1 MKAPT
6 KLITNLFAKV
16 IKNKFKDEKSE
27 EKKDDAVTEEK
38 DDSKKE
44 NESKSRELSKA
55 EQDARELNSSETK
68 PEASDAEPELAPEE
82 SSDKISDATTESK
95 ESTVETKRPNILRLI
110 YRQTKILRNTIKDYE
125 KKLYEQEQAKEAAQ
139 AEKFIEGK
147 SNAKKVRD
155 DGTEEDTEKKE
166 SSLLFTIAKNV
177 LGVLLVFLPVI
188 MKFLPQ
194 IKEVFSNI
202 STMVHDAFK
211 FVFKF
216 ASTKIEELLNKH
228 VFDPLKD
235 FFGQGVTAVWDMF
248 ISAMEEGFSSIVDAF
263 KSFISDDL
271 MNELTEGK
279 YSKQEIE
286 HSIEVLQ
293 KSGYNVTTPSGDA
306 VPVPSTHSRNA
317 AGSGGGQRGTSGGQ
331 RGAGAGTDARPEPS
345 NTLASAKEIPPEGR
359 ALLDAIA
366 QKESNGRYD
375 IIVGMGTEQGLTEED
390 KAANRAKGYDKAPVA
405 FTDFSKHPGIRGMR
419 TRRGFSTAAGR
430 YQFTESTWNALKKK
444 HSDLTD
450 FSPENQDKAAWYLIQ
465 ERYKGDVLKDL
476 QEGKVAEVGRQ
487 LNRTWTS
494 LAGGVET
501 SQSDK
506 GLASL
511 YQKSLEKQVA
521 STQAPVTPV
530 LTPSDTGTQIGAAS
544 VAANEQ
550 PETETGTPA
559 VANWSPSA
567 QPTPKVEGERFG
579 RFKSMLNTDAIAGRF
594 KEHFAPA

>member
-6 KLITNLFAKV
+6 KLFTDLFAKV

-38 DDSKKE
+38 EDSKKE
-44 NESKSRELSKA
+44 GEAKSRELNKA
-55 EQDARELNSSETK
+55 EQDAKELNSSATK
-68 PEASDAEPELAPEE
+68 PETSDAEPELAPEK

-110 YRQTKILRNTIKDYE
+110 YRQTKILSNTIKDYE
-125 KKLYEQEQAKEAAQ
+125 KKLYQQEQAKEAAQ
-139 AEKFIEGK
+139 AERFIEGK
-147 SNAKKVRD
+147 SNAKKVRQ
-155 DGTEEDTEKKE
+155 DGTEEDTDKKE

-177 LGVLLVFLPVI
+177 LGVLLIFLPVI

-202 STMVHDAFK
+202 YTMVQDAFK
-211 FVFKF
+211 AIFKF
-216 ASTKIEELLNKH
+216 TSTKIEELLNKH

-248 ISAMEEGFSSIVDAF
+248 ISSMEEGLSVVVDAF

-293 KSGYNVTTPSGDA
+293 KSGYNITTPSGDA
-306 VPVPSTHSRNA
+306 VPVPKSYTRKS
-317 AGSGGGQRGTSGGQ
+317 SGTSGSAGQ
-331 RGAGAGTDARPEPS
+331 GGTGGGKDARPEPS

-366 QKESNGRYD
+366 QNESRGRYD
-375 IIVGMGTEQGLTEED
+375 VIVGMGKEQGLTEED
-390 KAANRAKGYDKAPVA
+390 KAANRNKGYDKAPA
-405 FTDFSKHPGIRGMR
+405 TFNDFSKHPGVRGMR
-419 TRRGFSTAAGR
+419 TPRGFSTAAGR

-476 QEGKVAEVGRQ
+476 QEGKVAEIGRQ

-521 STQAPVTPV
+521 STEAPVTPV

-550 PETETGTPA
+550 PETETGTP
-559 VANWSPSA
+559 VVVTGSPSA
-567 QPTPKVEGERFG
+567 QPTPKVESERFG
-579 RFKSMLNTDAIAGRF
+579 RVKSMFNTDAIASRF
-594 KEHFAPA
+594 KEHFSPV

>member
-6 KLITNLFAKV
+6 KLFTDLFAKV

-38 DDSKKE
+38 EDSKKE
-44 NESKSRELSKA
+44 DEAKSRELNKA
-55 EQDARELNSSETK
+55 EQDAKELNSSATK
-68 PEASDAEPELAPEE
+68 PEASDAEPELAPEK

-95 ESTVETKRPNILRLI
+95 ESTLETKRPNILRLI
-110 YRQTKILRNTIKDYE
+110 YRQTKILSNTVKDYE

-139 AEKFIEGK
+139 AERFIEGK
-147 SNAKKVRD
+147 SNAKKVRH
-155 DGTEEDTEKKE
+155 DGTEEDADKKE

-202 STMVHDAFK
+202 STMVQDAFK
-211 FVFKF
+211 VIFKF
-216 ASTKIEELLNKH
+216 TSTKIEELLNKH

-248 ISAMEEGFSSIVDAF
+248 ISSMEEGLSVVVDAF

-306 VPVPSTHSRNA
+306 VPVPSSYSRKA
-317 AGSGGGQRGTSGGQ
+317 AGAGGVSRG
-331 RGAGAGTDARPEPS
+331 GAGSKTGGGTDARPEPS

-366 QKESNGRYD
+366 QNESGGRYD
-375 IIVGMGTEQGLTEED
+375 VIVGMGKEQGLTEED
-390 KAANRAKGYDKAPVA
+390 KAANRDKGYDKAPA
-405 FTDFSKHPGIRGMR
+405 TFTDFSKHPGIRGMR
-419 TRRGFSTAAGR
+419 TPRGFSTAAGR
-430 YQFTESTWNALKKK
+430 YQFTETTWNALKNK

-476 QEGKVAEVGRQ
+476 QEGKVADVGRQ
-487 LNRTWTS
+487 LNQTWTS

-521 STQAPVTPV
+521 STEAPVIPE
-530 LTPSDTGTQIGAAS
+530 LKPADTGFQIGAAS
-544 VAANEQ
+544 VAANIE

-579 RFKSMLNTDAIAGRF
+579 RVKSMFNTDAIASRF
-594 KEHFAPA
+594 KEHFSPV

>member
-6 KLITNLFAKV
+6 KLFTDLFAKV

-38 DDSKKE
+38 EDSKKE
-44 NESKSRELSKA
+44 GEAKSRELNKA
-55 EQDARELNSSETK
+55 EQDAKELNSSATK
-68 PEASDAEPELAPEE
+68 PETSDAEPELAPEK

-110 YRQTKILRNTIKDYE
+110 YRQTKILSNTIKDYE
-125 KKLYEQEQAKEAAQ
+125 KKLYQQEQAKEAAQ
-139 AEKFIEGK
+139 AERFIEGK
-147 SNAKKVRD
+147 SNAKKVRQ
-155 DGTEEDTEKKE
+155 DGTEEDTDKKE

-177 LGVLLVFLPVI
+177 LGVLLIFLPVI

-202 STMVHDAFK
+202 YTMVQDAFK
-211 FVFKF
+211 VIFKF
-216 ASTKIEELLNKH
+216 TSTKIEELLNKH

-248 ISAMEEGFSSIVDAF
+248 ISSMEEGLSVVVDAF

-293 KSGYNVTTPSGDA
+293 KSGYNITTPSGDA
-306 VPVPSTHSRNA
+306 VPVPKSYTRKS
-317 AGSGGGQRGTSGGQ
+317 SGTSGSAGQ
-331 RGAGAGTDARPEPS
+331 GGTGGGKDARPEPS

-366 QKESNGRYD
+366 QNESRGRYD
-375 IIVGMGTEQGLTEED
+375 VIVGMGKEQGLTEED
-390 KAANRAKGYDKAPVA
+390 KAANRNKGYDKAPA
-405 FTDFSKHPGIRGMR
+405 TFNDFSKHPGVRGMR
-419 TRRGFSTAAGR
+419 TPRGFSTAAGR

-476 QEGKVAEVGRQ
+476 QEGKVAEIGRQ

-521 STQAPVTPV
+521 STEAPVTPV

-550 PETETGTPA
+550 PETETGTP
-559 VANWSPSA
+559 VVVTGSPSA
-567 QPTPKVEGERFG
+567 QPTPKVESERFG
-579 RFKSMLNTDAIAGRF
+579 RVKSMFNTDAIASRF
-594 KEHFAPA
+594 KEHFSPV

>member
-6 KLITNLFAKV
+6 KLFADLFAKV

-38 DDSKKE
+38 EDSKKE
-44 NESKSRELSKA
+44 GEAKSRELNKA
-55 EQDARELNSSETK
+55 EQDAKELNSSATK
-68 PEASDAEPELAPEE
+68 PETSDAEPELAPEK

-110 YRQTKILRNTIKDYE
+110 YRQTKILSNTIKDYE
-125 KKLYEQEQAKEAAQ
+125 KKLYQQEQAKEAAQ
-139 AEKFIEGK
+139 AERFIEGK
-147 SNAKKVRD
+147 SNAKKVRQ
-155 DGTEEDTEKKE
+155 DGTEEDTDKKE

-177 LGVLLVFLPVI
+177 LGVLLIFLPVI

-202 STMVHDAFK
+202 YTMVQDAFK
-211 FVFKF
+211 VIFKF
-216 ASTKIEELLNKH
+216 TSTKIEELLNKH

-248 ISAMEEGFSSIVDAF
+248 ISSMEEGLSVVVDAF

-293 KSGYNVTTPSGDA
+293 KSGYNITTPSGDA
-306 VPVPSTHSRNA
+306 VPVPKSYTRKS
-317 AGSGGGQRGTSGGQ
+317 SGTSGSAGQ
-331 RGAGAGTDARPEPS
+331 GGTGGGKDARPEPS

-366 QKESNGRYD
+366 QNESRGRYD
-375 IIVGMGTEQGLTEED
+375 VIVGMGKEQGLTEED
-390 KAANRAKGYDKAPVA
+390 KAANRNKGYDKAPA
-405 FTDFSKHPGIRGMR
+405 TFNDFSKHPGVRGMR
-419 TRRGFSTAAGR
+419 TPRGFSTAAGR

-521 STQAPVTPV
+521 SIQAPVTPV
-530 LTPSDTGTQIGAAS
+530 LTPSDTGTQIGTAS
-544 VAANEQ
+544 VAANIE
-550 PETETGTPA
+550 PETETGTP
-559 VANWSPSA
+559 VVVTGSPSA
-567 QPTPKVEGERFG
+567 QPTPKVESERFG

>member
-6 KLITNLFAKV
+6 KLFTALFAKV

-38 DDSKKE
+38 EDNKKE
-44 NESKSRELSKA
+44 GEAKSRELNKA
-55 EQDARELNSSETK
+55 EQDAKELNSSATK
-68 PEASDAEPELAPEE
+68 PETSDAEPELAPEK

-110 YRQTKILRNTIKDYE
+110 YRQTKILSNTIKDYE
-125 KKLYEQEQAKEAAQ
+125 KKLYQQEQAKEAAQ
-139 AEKFIEGK
+139 AERFIEGK
-147 SNAKKVRD
+147 SNAKKVRQ
-155 DGTEEDTEKKE
+155 DGTEEDTDKKE

-177 LGVLLVFLPVI
+177 LGVLLIFLPVI

-202 STMVHDAFK
+202 STMVQDAFK
-211 FVFKF
+211 VIFKF
-216 ASTKIEELLNKH
+216 TSTKIEELLNKH

-248 ISAMEEGFSSIVDAF
+248 ISSMEEGLSVVVDAF

-293 KSGYNVTTPSGDA
+293 KSGYNITTPSGDA
-306 VPVPSTHSRNA
+306 VPVPKSYSRNA
-317 AGSGGGQRGTSGGQ
+317 AGTGGGASQGGTGG
-331 RGAGAGTDARPEPS
+331 GKDARPEPS

-366 QKESNGRYD
+366 QNESRGRYD
-375 IIVGMGTEQGLTEED
+375 IIVGMGKEQGLTEED

-405 FTDFSKHPGIRGMR
+405 FTDFSKHPGVRGMR

-476 QEGKVAEVGRQ
+476 QEGKVAEIGRQ

-494 LAGGVET
+494 LAGGVEKT
-501 SQSDK
+501 QSDK

-521 STQAPVTPV
+521 STEAPVTPV

-544 VAANEQ
+544 VATNEQ
-550 PETETGTPA
+550 PETETGTP
-559 VANWSPSA
+559 VVVTGSPSA
-567 QPTPKVEGERFG
+567 QPTPKVESERFG
-579 RFKSMLNTDAIAGRF
+579 RVKSMFNTDAIASRF
-594 KEHFAPA
+594 KEHFSPV

>member
-6 KLITNLFAKV
+6 KLVADLFTKI
-16 IKNKFKDEKSE
+16 IKNKVKDDKSE
-27 EKKDDAVTEEK
+27 EKKDDAAVTEEK

-44 NESKSRELSKA
+44 NEAKSRELNKA
-55 EQDARELNSSETK
+55 EQDAKELNSSGARSEV
-68 PEASDAEPELAPEE
+68 SDAKPELAPKEL
-82 SSDKISDATTESK
+82 SDKISDVTTESK
-95 ESTVETKRPNILRLI
+95 ETTVETKRPNILKLI
-110 YRQTKILRNTIKDYE
+110 YRQTKILNNTVKDYE
-125 KKLYEQEQAKEAAQ
+125 KKLYKQEQAKEAAQ

-147 SNAKKVRD
+147 SNAKKVRQD
-155 DGTEEDTEKKE
+155 DTEEDTDKKE

-194 IKEVFSNI
+194 IREVFSNI
-202 STMVHDAFK
+202 STMVQDAFK
-211 FVFKF
+211 VIFKF
-216 ASTKIEELLNKH
+216 TSTKIEELLNKH

-248 ISAMEEGFSSIVDAF
+248 ISSMEEGLSVVVDAF

-271 MNELTEGK
+271 MHELTEGK

-293 KSGYNVTTPSGDA
+293 KSGYNITTPSGDA
-306 VPVPSTHSRNA
+306 VPIPKSYTRKS
-317 AGSGGGQRGTSGGQ
+317 AGTGGSAGQGGTGGGK
-331 RGAGAGTDARPEPS
+331 DARPEPS

-366 QKESNGRYD
+366 QNESGGRYD

-390 KAANRAKGYDKAPVA
+390 KAANKNKGYDKAPA
-405 FTDFSKHPGIRGMR
+405 TFTDFSKHPGIRGMR
-419 TRRGFSTAAGR
+419 TPRGFSTAAGR
-430 YQFTESTWNALKKK
+430 YQFTETTWKALKSK

-450 FSPENQDKAAWYLIQ
+450 FSPENQDKAAWYLVQ
-465 ERYKGDVLKDL
+465 EQYKGDVLKDL
-476 QEGKVAEVGRQ
+476 EQGKVADVGRQ

-501 SQSDK
+501 TQSDR

-511 YQKSLEKQVA
+511 YEKSLQKQIA
-521 STQAPVTPV
+521 STQTPA
-530 LTPSDTGTQIGAAS
+530 TPDLKPADSGTRIGEAS
-544 VAANEQ
+544 VAANIES
-550 PETETGTPA
+550 ENVETGPTIVVNQSQP
-559 VANWSPSA
+559 SP
-567 QPTPKVEGERFG
+567 TIKDERFG
-579 RFKSMLNTDAIAGRF
+579 KVKSILNPDAIQRQW
-594 KEHFAPA
+594 KEHFAPV

>member
-6 KLITNLFAKV
+6 KLFTDLFAKV

-38 DDSKKE
+38 EDSKKE
-44 NESKSRELSKA
+44 GEAKSRELNKA
-55 EQDARELNSSETK
+55 EQDAKELNSSATK
-68 PEASDAEPELAPEE
+68 PETSDAEPELAPEK

-110 YRQTKILRNTIKDYE
+110 YRQTKILSNTIKDYE
-125 KKLYEQEQAKEAAQ
+125 KKLYQQEQAKEAAQ
-139 AEKFIEGK
+139 AERFIEGK
-147 SNAKKVRD
+147 SNAKKVRQ
-155 DGTEEDTEKKE
+155 DGTEEDTDKKE

-177 LGVLLVFLPVI
+177 LGVLLIFLPVI

-202 STMVHDAFK
+202 YTMVQDAFK
-211 FVFKF
+211 VIFKF
-216 ASTKIEELLNKH
+216 TSTKIEELLNKH

-248 ISAMEEGFSSIVDAF
+248 ISSMEEGLSVVVDAF

-293 KSGYNVTTPSGDA
+293 KSGYNITTPSGDA
-306 VPVPSTHSRNA
+306 VPVPKSYTRKS
-317 AGSGGGQRGTSGGQ
+317 SGTSGSAGQ
-331 RGAGAGTDARPEPS
+331 GGTGGGKDARPEPS

-366 QKESNGRYD
+366 QNESRGRYD
-375 IIVGMGTEQGLTEED
+375 VIVGMGKEQGLTEED
-390 KAANRAKGYDKAPVA
+390 KAANRNKGYDKAPA
-405 FTDFSKHPGIRGMR
+405 TFNDFSKHPGVRGMR
-419 TRRGFSTAAGR
+419 TPRGFSTAAGR

-521 STQAPVTPV
+521 SIQAPVTPV
-530 LTPSDTGTQIGAAS
+530 LTPSDTGTQIGTAS
-544 VAANEQ
+544 VAANIE
-550 PETETGTPA
+550 PETETGTP
-559 VANWSPSA
+559 VVVTGSPSA
-567 QPTPKVEGERFG
+567 QPTPKVESERFG

>member
-6 KLITNLFAKV
+6 KLFTDLFAKV
-16 IKNKFKDEKSE
+16 IKNKFKNEKSE

-110 YRQTKILRNTIKDYE
+110 YRQTKILSNTIKDYE

-248 ISAMEEGFSSIVDAF
+248 ISAIEEGFSSIVDAF

-293 KSGYNVTTPSGDA
+293 KSGYNITTPSGDA
-306 VPVPSTHSRNA
+306 VPVPKSYSRNA
-317 AGSGGGQRGTSGGQ
+317 AGTGGGASQGETGG
-331 RGAGAGTDARPEPS
+331 GKDARPEPS

-366 QKESNGRYD
+366 QNESRGRYD
-375 IIVGMGTEQGLTEED
+375 VIVGMGKEQGLTEED
-390 KAANRAKGYDKAPVA
+390 KAANRNKGYDKAPA
-405 FTDFSKHPGIRGMR
+405 TFNDFSKHPGVRGMR
-419 TRRGFSTAAGR
+419 TPRGFSTAAGR

-476 QEGKVAEVGRQ
+476 QEGKVAEIGRQ

-494 LAGGVET
+494 LAGGVEKT
-501 SQSDK
+501 QSDK

-521 STQAPVTPV
+521 STEAPVTPV

-550 PETETGTPA
+550 PETETGTP
-559 VANWSPSA
+559 VVVTGSPSA
-567 QPTPKVEGERFG
+567 QPTPKVESERFG
-579 RFKSMLNTDAIAGRF
+579 RVKSMFNTDAIASRF
-594 KEHFAPA
+594 KEHFSPV

>member
-1 MKAPT
+1 
-6 KLITNLFAKV
+6 
-16 IKNKFKDEKSE
+16 
-27 EKKDDAVTEEK
+27 
-38 DDSKKE
+38 
-44 NESKSRELSKA
+44 
-55 EQDARELNSSETK
+55 
-68 PEASDAEPELAPEE
+68 
-82 SSDKISDATTESK
+82 
-95 ESTVETKRPNILRLI
+95 
-110 YRQTKILRNTIKDYE
+110 
-125 KKLYEQEQAKEAAQ
+125 
-139 AEKFIEGK
+139 
-147 SNAKKVRD
+147 
-155 DGTEEDTEKKE
+155 
-166 SSLLFTIAKNV
+166 
-177 LGVLLVFLPVI
+177 

-248 ISAMEEGFSSIVDAF
+248 ISAIEEGFSSIVDAF

-306 VPVPSTHSRNA
+306 VPVPKSYSRNA
-317 AGSGGGQRGTSGGQ
+317 AGSGGGQRGSGG
-331 RGAGAGTDARPEPS
+331 GTDARPEPP

-366 QKESNGRYD
+366 QNESNGRYD

-405 FTDFSKHPGIRGMR
+405 FTDFSKHPGVRGMR
-419 TRRGFSTAAGR
+419 TPRGFSTAAGR

-550 PETETGTPA
+550 PETETGTP
-559 VANWSPSA
+559 VVVTGSPSA
-567 QPTPKVEGERFG
+567 QPTPKVESERFG
-579 RFKSMLNTDAIAGRF
+579 RVKSMFNTDAIASRF
-594 KEHFAPA
+594 KEHFSPV

>member
-27 EKKDDAVTEEK
+27 EKKSDAVNEEK
-38 DDSKKE
+38 EDSKKE
-44 NESKSRELSKA
+44 DEAKSRELNKA
-55 EQDARELNSSETK
+55 EQDAKELNSSATK
-68 PEASDAEPELAPEE
+68 PEASDAEPELAPEK

-110 YRQTKILRNTIKDYE
+110 YRQTKILSNTVKDYE
-125 KKLYEQEQAKEAAQ
+125 KRLYEQEQAKEAAQ
-139 AEKFIEGK
+139 AERFIEGK
-147 SNAKKVRD
+147 SNAKKVRH
-155 DGTEEDTEKKE
+155 DGTEEDTDKKE

-202 STMVHDAFK
+202 STMVQDAFK
-211 FVFKF
+211 VIFKF
-216 ASTKIEELLNKH
+216 TSTKIEELLNKH

-248 ISAMEEGFSSIVDAF
+248 ISSMEEGLSVVVDAF

-306 VPVPSTHSRNA
+306 VPVPSSYSRKA
-317 AGSGGGQRGTSGGQ
+317 AGASGGASQGGTGGGGASGGK
-331 RGAGAGTDARPEPS
+331 DARPEPS

-366 QKESNGRYD
+366 QNESGGRYD
-375 IIVGMGTEQGLTEED
+375 VIVGMGKEQGLTEED
-390 KAANRAKGYDKAPVA
+390 KAANRDKGYDKAPA
-405 FTDFSKHPGIRGMR
+405 TFTDFSKHPGIRGMR
-419 TRRGFSTAAGR
+419 TPRGFSTAAGR
-430 YQFTESTWNALKKK
+430 YQFTETTWNALKNK

-506 GLASL
+506 GLASI
-511 YQKSLEKQVA
+511 YEKSLQKQIA
-521 STQAPVTPV
+521 STQTPA
-530 LTPSDTGTQIGAAS
+530 TPDLKPADMGASINEAS
-544 VAANEQ
+544 VAANVDPQ
-550 PETETGTPA
+550 NETGTP
-559 VANWSPSA
+559 VVVTGSPSA
-567 QPTPKVEGERFG
+567 QPTPKIESERFG

-594 KEHFAPA
+594 KEYFAPA

>member
-6 KLITNLFAKV
+6 KLFTDLFAKV

-38 DDSKKE
+38 EDSKKE
-44 NESKSRELSKA
+44 GEAKSRELNKA
-55 EQDARELNSSETK
+55 EQDAKELNSSATK
-68 PEASDAEPELAPEE
+68 PETSDAEPELAPEK

-110 YRQTKILRNTIKDYE
+110 YRQTKILSNTIKDYE
-125 KKLYEQEQAKEAAQ
+125 KKLYQQEQAKEAAQ
-139 AEKFIEGK
+139 AERFIEGK
-147 SNAKKVRD
+147 SNAKKVRQ
-155 DGTEEDTEKKE
+155 DGTEEDTDKKE

-177 LGVLLVFLPVI
+177 LGVLLIFLPVI

-202 STMVHDAFK
+202 STMVQDAFK
-211 FVFKF
+211 VIFKF
-216 ASTKIEELLNKH
+216 TSTKIEELLNKH

-248 ISAMEEGFSSIVDAF
+248 ISSMEEGLSVVVDAF

-293 KSGYNVTTPSGDA
+293 KSGYNITTPSGDA
-306 VPVPSTHSRNA
+306 VPVPKSYTRKS
-317 AGSGGGQRGTSGGQ
+317 SGTSGSAGQ
-331 RGAGAGTDARPEPS
+331 GGTGGGKDARPEPS

-366 QKESNGRYD
+366 QNESRGRYD
-375 IIVGMGTEQGLTEED
+375 VIVGMGKEQGLTEED
-390 KAANRAKGYDKAPVA
+390 KAANRNKGYDKAPA
-405 FTDFSKHPGIRGMR
+405 TFNDFSKHPGVRGMR
-419 TRRGFSTAAGR
+419 TPRGFSTAAGR

-476 QEGKVAEVGRQ
+476 QEGKVAEIGRQ

-521 STQAPVTPV
+521 STEAPVTPV

-550 PETETGTPA
+550 PETETGTP
-559 VANWSPSA
+559 VVVTGSPSA
-567 QPTPKVEGERFG
+567 QPTPKVESERFG
-579 RFKSMLNTDAIAGRF
+579 RVKSMFNTDAIASRF
-594 KEHFAPA
+594 KEHFSPV